1 MFKTFLNKCLHDIC
15 IYTAPSKTFTDAR
28 VKIEKLQSG
37 VRLNDCELTLSS
49 WKSPVLLSPILRCIL
64 N

>member
-1 MFKTFLNKCLHDIC
+1 MKRAVNKYLRDIC
-15 IYTAPSKTFTDAR
+15 KYTAPSKTLAEAG

-37 VRLNDCELTLSS
+37 VRLNDCELSLSS
-49 WKSPVLLSPILRCIL
+49 LKSPVLLSPILRCIL